1 MALDDRTDETM
12 ELSFQLRLSVRSK
25 KGRLSEVNGKS
36 LARMTSTVK
45 VEGLVRE
52 DRQ

>member
-1 MALDDRTDETM
+1 MALGDITDETM

-25 KGRLSEVNGKS
+25 KGRFSEVNGKS

-45 VEGLVRE
+45 AEGLVRE